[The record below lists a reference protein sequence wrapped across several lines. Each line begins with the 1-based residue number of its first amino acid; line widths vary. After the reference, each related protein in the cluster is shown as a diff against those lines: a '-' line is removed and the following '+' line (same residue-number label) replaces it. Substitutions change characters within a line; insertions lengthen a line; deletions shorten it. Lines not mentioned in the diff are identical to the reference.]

1 MTIALVSLFILIVG
15 IACSVAWKKGLL
27 VINTSAL
34 KNAKEPASAESET
47 NIYEFNDK
55 HISDV
60 VIHRKDMCVLEADT
74 SYEEVMNVIINEPYN
89 RYPIF
94 EEDIDQIVGIIH
106 VKDILS
112 YLHNHNDTAKF
123 QLRNIMHDP
132 FFILESQRV
141 DLAFKDMQKEQITLA
156 IVLDEYGG
164 TEGLITTEDMVKEMV
179 TDVLQEDDSYVL
191 NKPSFVQQLAGN
203 RYRIHAHS
211 PLYELEGILGITFP
225 VEGFDTLSDF
235 LIDQLGYIPANHEKP
250 NLLYKNVQFEITEI
264 SSQKIHSAIAT
275 IYEEGVTFIDQF
287 HKQPS

>member
-1 MTIALVSLFILIVG
+1 MTIALISLFSLMVG
-15 IACSVAWKKGLL
+15 IACFVAWRKGLL
-27 VINTSAL
+27 VINTSVL
-34 KNAKEPASAESET
+34 KNVGEHASAESET

-55 HISDV
+55 HISDI
-60 VIHRKDMCVLEADT
+60 VIHRIDMCVLEVDL
-74 SYEEVMNVIINEPYN
+74 SYKEVMDVIINRPYN
-89 RYPIF
+89 RYPVF

-112 YLHNHNDTAKF
+112 YLHNHNDTTKF

-141 DLAFKDMQKEQITLA
+141 DLAFKDMQKEQIALA
-156 IVLDEYGG
+156 VVLDEYGG

-191 NKPSFVQQLAGN
+191 NKPSFIQQLAGN
-203 RYRIHAHS
+203 RYRINANS

-225 VEGFDTLSDF
+225 EENFDTLSDF
-235 LIDQLGYIPANHEKP
+235 LIDQLGYTPANHEKP
-250 NLLYKNVQFEITEI
+250 NLLYKNVQFEITEHT
-264 SSQKIHSAIAT
+264 SQQIQSAIAT
-275 IYEEGVTFIDQF
+275 IYEEGVTYIDQF

>member
-1 MTIALVSLFILIVG
+1 MTIALIGLLSLIVG
-15 IACSVAWKKGLL
+15 IACFMTWKKGLL

-34 KNAKEPASAESET
+34 KKTKEHASAEPET

-55 HISDV
+55 HISDIV
-60 VIHRKDMCVLEADT
+60 VHRLDMCVLEVDT
-74 SYEEVMNVIINEPYN
+74 PYEEVMDVIINNPYN
-89 RYPIF
+89 RYPVF

-106 VKDILS
+106 VKDVLS
-112 YLHNHNDTAKF
+112 YLHKHNDTTKF
-123 QLRNIMHDP
+123 QLRNIMHNP

-141 DLAFKDMQKEQITLA
+141 DLAFKDMQKEQIALA

-191 NKPSFVQQLAGN
+191 NKPSFIQQLAGN

-225 VEGFDTLSDF
+225 EENFNTLSDF

-250 NLLYKNVQFEITEI
+250 NLLYKNVQFEVTEI
-264 SSQKIHSAIAT
+264 SSQQIHSVIAT

>member
-1 MTIALVSLFILIVG
+1 MTIALISLFFLIVG
-15 IACSVAWKKGLL
+15 IVCFVAWKKGLL
-27 VINTSAL
+27 VINTSVL
-34 KNAKEPASAESET
+34 KNAKEHPSVESET

-55 HISDV
+55 HISDI
-60 VIHRKDMCVLEADT
+60 VIHRIDMCVLEVDS
-74 SYEEVMNVIINEPYN
+74 SYEEVMDVIINQPYN
-89 RYPIF
+89 RYPVI
-94 EEDIDQIVGIIH
+94 EEDIDQIIGIIH
-106 VKDILS
+106 VKDVLS
-112 YLHNHNDTAKF
+112 YLHNYKEATKF

-164 TEGLITTEDMVKEMV
+164 TEGLITREDMVKEMV

-191 NKPSFVQQLAGN
+191 NKPSFIQQLAGN
-203 RYRIHAHS
+203 RYRIHANS

-225 VEGFDTLSDF
+225 VEDSDTLSDF

-250 NLLYKNVQFEITEI
+250 NLLYKNIQFEITEI

-275 IYEEGVTFIDQF
+275 IYEDGVTFIDQF
-287 HKQPS
+287 HRQPS